1 MKKKLFVIASAFGVL
16 SLGSC
21 KKNYACTCN
30 GPGIKDPEVSSWKLK
45 EEDAK
50 ANCSSLNA
58 IYQEDGGSCVLSQN

>member
-1 MKKKLFVIASAFGVL
+1 MKKVFVIICALGLL

-21 KKNYACTCN
+21 KKNYSCTCD
-30 GPGIKDPEVSSWKLK
+30 GPGIKDPEVSNWKLN

-58 IYQEDGGSCVLSQN
+58 VHQEDGGSCVLTPD